1 VRYIPL
7 MTEIWQTSGWPRFT
21 YNQAIAAPLLLAIA
35 EQQGEMRGLQS
46 GLSSAEREE
55 MILRALTREAVH
67 SFGIEGVRLD
77 VAEVEASVVA
87 SLKARNF
94 EGATRRSDAVAEL
107 MLDARTGGVLDA
119 ARLCAWHRLLFHGIE
134 VEDLGAWR
142 SFDLVIAKSARADR
156 EEVLYRPLP
165 HGRVT
170 AEMVAFLE
178 WLAEAEE
185 PLPVRAALAHLWF
198 ESIHPFSD
206 GNGRIGRAIIEQV
219 FAQSAALPFSL
230 SRQIEAEK
238 KAYYAALQEGR
249 VAAGGTIDAT
259 GFVQWFLQAL
269 LSAGKVAADEAR
281 FLVRRN
287 RYFMEHAGMSARQE
301 MVLRRLVGMGAERVA
316 LGLSAK
322 AFGKISGVSAATAT
336 RDLGALEGQGALQR
350 STEGGRS
357 TRYFLTL

>member
-1 VRYIPL
+1 MRYIPL

-21 YNQAIAAPLLLAIA
+21 YSEALAAPLLLAIA

-55 MILRALTREAVH
+55 VILRELTREAVH
-67 SFGIEGVRLD
+67 SFGIEGVQLD
-77 VAEVEASVVA
+77 AAEVEASVVA

-119 ARLCAWHRLLFHGIE
+119 ARLCAWHRLLFHGME
-134 VEDLGAWR
+134 VEDLGGWR

-165 HGRVT
+165 HERVE
-170 AEMVAFLE
+170 AEMSAFLG
-178 WLAEAEE
+178 WLAEDKA

-219 FAQSAALPFSL
+219 FAQGTALPFSL

-238 KAYYAALQEGR
+238 KAYYAALQAGR
-249 VAAGGTIDAT
+249 VAVAGAIDAT
-259 GFVQWFLQAL
+259 GFVLWFLRAR

-287 RYFMEHAGMSARQE
+287 RYFMEHAGMTSRQE
-301 MVLRRLVGMGAERVA
+301 AVLRHLFAMGVSRVA
-316 LGLSAK
+316 LGVSAK
-322 AFGKISGVSAATAT
+322 TYGKISRVSAATAT
-336 RDLGALEGQGALQR
+336 RDLVALEGRGALMR
-350 STEGGRS
+350 SVEGGRS

>member
-1 VRYIPL
+1 MRYIPL

-21 YNQAIAAPLLLAIA
+21 YNTALAAPLLLAIA
-35 EQQGEMRGLQS
+35 GQQGEMHGLQS
-46 GLSSAEREE
+46 GLSSPEREE
-55 MILRALTREAVH
+55 MVLRELTREAVH

-77 VAEVEASVVA
+77 AGEVEASVVA

-94 EGATRRSDAVAEL
+94 EGATRRSEAVAEL
-107 MLDARTGGVLDA
+107 MLDARNGGELDE
-119 ARLCAWHRLLFHGIE
+119 ARLFAWHRLLFYSME

-156 EEVLYRPLP
+156 DEVLYKPVP
-165 HGRVT
+165 HGRVA
-170 AEMVAFLE
+170 AEMANFLR
-178 WLAEAEE
+178 WLAQVEE

-206 GNGRIGRAIIEQV
+206 GNGRIGRAIVEQV

-238 KAYYAALQEGR
+238 KAYYAALQAGR
-249 VAAGGTIDAT
+249 VAVDGAIDAT
-259 GFVQWFLQAL
+259 AFVLWFLQAL

-287 RYFMEHAGMSARQE
+287 RYFMDHSGMSARQE
-301 MVLRRLVGMGAERVA
+301 SVLRHLFAMGADRVA
-316 LGLSAK
+316 QGVSAK
-322 AFGKISGVSAATAT
+322 AYGKISGVSAATAT
-336 RDLGALEGQGALQR
+336 RDLVALEGQGALKR
-350 STEGGRS
+350 SVEGGRS
-357 TRYFLTL
+357 TRYFLSL